1 VKIYEV
7 HGENGYGASFCP
19 KKISKSDI
27 HCPMEAEKLWKIH
40 TFHRKSNPRLQPRPS
55 EERKLPLARMLRRET
70 NKKKTQRT
78 LRNGLQASPTVGC
91 GHCSCAA
98 CCAARCCTRVWV
110 ERCAQSSGGNGKQKK
125 KGGSTRRCD
134 SVGLCAA
141 TKPRKATALNR
152 PEKSKP

>member
-1 VKIYEV
+1 MENSYLSPKIKSAATAAPVRGAKIAPRSNAET
-7 HGENGYGASFCP
+7 GE
-19 KKISKSDI
+19 
-27 HCPMEAEKLWKIH
+27 E
-40 TFHRKSNPRLQPRPS
+40 
-55 EERKLPLARMLRRET
+55 
-70 NKKKTQRT
+70 KKKTQRT